1 MALFNTLRAASSV
14 AAIAAGLMAVSVP
27 AYADMESLLE
37 KLRDKGILNEDEFNE
52 MRQDVREARREA
64 AMDKVNKANSA
75 KTELQGVWK
84 DGFGFTT
91 GDGQHSIK
99 LTGRIQAD
107 YRWKEA
113 PADYNLGTYGTED
126 RDTSSGAN
134 GFELR
139 RARFG
144 VQGFMYKDI
153 NYKAE
158 WNLVGGAPVVDEAF
172 ANFAYYKPVQLTV
185 GRFKQPFSLEQ
196 LTSSNST
203 DFAERSYVD
212 QNGVPAKKLGA
223 MLSGEPKKGITYA
236 ASVFQQG
243 MDELTL
249 ADGRGTQYAGRLTG
263 NIAQLFNVKDT
274 VLHVGVGYVGG
285 SYELRPTQSDQT
297 ASNYETVTRAT
308 IASFRTMN
316 RGLNNIYRA
325 QVAGQDVGLF
335 TNTVAGTVGL
345 PQSRLGL
352 GSESTIGV
360 DQDLLGLEAAVAY
373 KSFKIQGEY
382 TNNQLGSLNKVV
394 SGTAAST
401 TVDAGSTATNAASC
415 RAGVQP
421 GVNLNN
427 GNYASGTTSQLLNDC
442 QQGAAGDV
450 NSWYVQG
457 VWNITGEKWADAYS
471 GGIFK
476 GIKPMT
482 NFKPGVGWGAFQLGL
497 RYSKFDA
504 SSLNVTGSGSRIQS
518 GRSFGTTDQRTDP
531 AAPNA
536 GTTAPVQDGDST
548 RAVNG
553 ANGKMNSEVES
564 YGIGLNW
571 LLNPNAKIMV
581 EWTHTNFGGNF
592 VSLDTYTASP
602 SNGTTAPTLVN
613 TKGKVGVNA
622 EDLVSIRAQV
632 NF

>member
-1 MALFNTLRAASSV
+1 
-14 AAIAAGLMAVSVP
+14 
-27 AYADMESLLE
+27 
-37 KLRDKGILNEDEFNE
+37 
-52 MRQDVREARREA
+52 
-64 AMDKVNKANSA
+64 
-75 KTELQGVWK
+75 VWK

-126 RDTSSGAN
+126 RDTASGAN

-223 MLSGEPKKGITYA
+223 MLSGEPVKGITYA

-243 MDELTL
+243 FDELTL
-249 ADGRGTQYAGRLTG
+249 ADGRGNEYAARLTG
-263 NIAQLFNVKDT
+263 NMAQLFNIKDT

-297 ASNYETVTRAT
+297 ASAYETVTRAT
-308 IASFRTMN
+308 IAGFRTMN

-335 TNTVAGTVGL
+335 TNTIGTTVGA

-352 GSESTIGV
+352 ASESTIGV

-373 KSFKIQGEY
+373 KSFKVQGEY

-394 SGTAAST
+394 SGTAATSA
-401 TVDAGSTATNAASC
+401 VDAGSTATNAASC

-427 GNYASGTTSQLLNDC
+427 GSATVNDC

-476 GIKPMT
+476 GIKPMS
-482 NFKPGVGWGAFQLGL
+482 NFKPGSGWGAFQLGL
-497 RYSKFDA
+497 RYSKYDA

-518 GRSFGTTDQRTDP
+518 GRSFADQDQKTDGANATNGTLAKGQVGN
-531 AAPNA
+531 AASA
-536 GTTAPVQDGDST
+536 VGGD
-548 RAVNG
+548 
-553 ANGKMNSEVES
+553 NGKMNSEVES

-581 EWTHTNFGGNF
+581 EWTHTNLGGNF
-592 VSLDTYTASP
+592 VPLDTYAVSSTATKVP
-602 SNGTTAPTLVN
+602 AAAVN
-613 TKGKVGVNA
+613 NSTGKVGVNS
-622 EDLVSIRAQV
+622 EDLVSIRAQI

>member
-27 AYADMESLLE
+27 AYADMENLLE
-37 KLRDKGILNEDEFNE
+37 KLHAKGILSEEEFNE

-64 AMDKVNKANSA
+64 AMDKVNKANSE
-75 KTELQGVWK
+75 KTELKGVWK

-126 RDTSSGAN
+126 RDTASGAN

-223 MLSGEPKKGITYA
+223 MLSGEPVKGITYA

-243 MDELTL
+243 FDELTL
-249 ADGRGTQYAGRLTG
+249 ADGRGNEYAARLTG
-263 NIAQLFNVKDT
+263 NMAQLFNIKDT

-297 ASNYETVTRAT
+297 ASAYETVTRAT
-308 IASFRTMN
+308 IAGFRTMN

-335 TNTVAGTVGL
+335 TNTIGTTVGA

-352 GSESTIGV
+352 ASESTIGV

-373 KSFKIQGEY
+373 KSFKVQGEY

-394 SGTAAST
+394 SGTAATSA
-401 TVDAGSTATNAASC
+401 VDAGSTATNAASC

-427 GNYASGTTSQLLNDC
+427 GSATVNDC

-476 GIKPMT
+476 GIKPMS
-482 NFKPGVGWGAFQLGL
+482 NFKPGSGWGAFQLGL
-497 RYSKFDA
+497 RYSKYDA

-518 GRSFGTTDQRTDP
+518 GRSFADQDQKTDGANATNGTLAKGQVGN
-531 AAPNA
+531 AASA
-536 GTTAPVQDGDST
+536 VGGD
-548 RAVNG
+548 
-553 ANGKMNSEVES
+553 NGKMNSEVES

-581 EWTHTNFGGNF
+581 EWTHTNLGGNF
-592 VSLDTYTASP
+592 VPLDTYAVSSTATKVP
-602 SNGTTAPTLVN
+602 AAAVN
-613 TKGKVGVNA
+613 NSTGKVGVNS
-622 EDLVSIRAQV
+622 EDLVSIRAQI

>member
-37 KLRDKGILNEDEFNE
+37 KLLAKGILSQDEFNE

-64 AMDKVNKANSA
+64 AMDKVSKANAA

-126 RDTSSGAN
+126 RDTASGAN

-196 LTSSNST
+196 LASSNAL

-263 NIAQLFNVKDT
+263 NLGQLFNVRDT

-297 ASNYETVTRAT
+297 ASSYETVTRAT
-308 IASFRTMN
+308 IAGFRTMN
-316 RGLNNIYRA
+316 RGLSNIYRA

-457 VWNITGEKWADAYS
+457 VWNITGEKWADRYE
-471 GGIFK
+471 GGVFK

-518 GRSFGTTDQRTDP
+518 GRSFAGTDQITTV
-531 AAPNA
+531 NA
-536 GTTAPVQDGDST
+536 TNGTLVNEQAGNANSN
-548 RAVNG
+548 VNG
-553 ANGKMNSEVES
+553 DRGKMNSEVES

-592 VSLDTYTASP
+592 VPLDTYAASSTATKVP
-602 SNGTTAPTLVN
+602 AAAVN
-613 TKGKVGVNA
+613 NSTGKVGVNS

>member
-64 AMDKVNKANSA
+64 AMDKVSKANAA

-126 RDTSSGAN
+126 RDTASGAN

-185 GRFKQPFSLEQ
+185 GRFKQPFSMEQ
-196 LTSSNST
+196 MTSSNSL

-223 MLSGEPKKGITYA
+223 MLSGEPIKGITYA

-243 MDELTL
+243 FDELTL
-249 ADGRGTQYAGRLTG
+249 ADGRGNQYAGRLTG
-263 NIAQLFNVKDT
+263 NIAQLFNVRDT
-274 VLHVGVGYVGG
+274 VLHLGVGYVGG

-297 ASNYETVTRAT
+297 ASGYETVTRAT
-308 IASFRTMN
+308 IAGFRTMN
-316 RGLNNIYRA
+316 RGLSNIYRA

-335 TNTVAGTVGL
+335 TNTIGTTVGT

-352 GSESTIGV
+352 ASESTIGV

-373 KSFKIQGEY
+373 KSFKVQGEY

-394 SGTAAST
+394 SGTAPTAIA
-401 TVDAGSTATNAASC
+401 DAGSTATNAASC

-427 GNYASGTTSQLLNDC
+427 GSATINDC

-457 VWNITGEKWADAYS
+457 VWNITGEKWADRYE
-471 GGIFK
+471 GGVFK

-518 GRSFGTTDQRTDP
+518 GRSFADQDQKTDGASATSGTLAKAQVGN
-531 AAPNA
+531 AASA
-536 GTTAPVQDGDST
+536 IGGD
-548 RAVNG
+548 
-553 ANGKMNSEVES
+553 NGKMNSEVES

-571 LLNPNAKIMV
+571 LLNPNAKIQV

-592 VSLDTYTASP
+592 IPLDTYAASSTATKVP
-602 SNGTTAPTLVN
+602 TAAVN
-613 TKGKVGVNA
+613 NSTGKVGVNS
-622 EDLVSIRAQV
+622 EDLVSIRAQI

>member
-1 MALFNTLRAASSV
+1 MALFNSLRAASSV

-37 KLRDKGILNEDEFNE
+37 KLHDKGILSDDEFNE

-75 KTELQGVWK
+75 KTELKGVWK

-99 LTGRIQAD
+99 LTGRLQTD
-107 YRWKEA
+107 YRWGDSGDKYL
-113 PADYNLGTYGTED
+113 PVVGHDV
-126 RDTSSGAN
+126 DTSTSAD

-158 WNLVGGAPVVDEAF
+158 WNLVGGAPVIDEAF

-196 LTSSNST
+196 LASSNAL

-263 NIAQLFNVKDT
+263 NLGQLFNVRDT
-274 VLHVGVGYVGG
+274 VLHLGVGYVGG

-308 IASFRTMN
+308 IAGFRTMN
-316 RGLNNIYRA
+316 RGLSNIYRA

-518 GRSFGTTDQRTDP
+518 GRSFAGTDQITTV
-531 AAPNA
+531 NA
-536 GTTAPVQDGDST
+536 TNGTLVNEQAGNANSN
-548 RAVNG
+548 VNG
-553 ANGKMNSEVES
+553 DRGKMNSEVES

-592 VSLDTYTASP
+592 IPLDTYAASSTATKVP
-602 SNGTTAPTLVN
+602 TAAVN
-613 TKGKVGVNA
+613 NSTGKVGVNS
-622 EDLVSIRAQV
+622 EDLVSIRAQI